1 MSVPYYLLYSMRET
15 FTGGETDGEV
25 PEGDHREGRGLLLGS
40 GPSTLDPRL
49 SRTGPCVNPIIDSP
63 ISIRTPLQKT
73 KVKIIFNQTNIRI

>member
-1 MSVPYYLLYSMRET
+1 MYFVIKRT

-40 GPSTLDPRL
+40 GPSTLDPRF

-63 ISIRTPLQKT
+63 ITTRPPL
-73 KVKIIFNQTNIRI
+73 